1 MFIRESSVLSSTT
14 FRYSILACSMM
25 FGLSAQAASEATELK
40 ALTVNASVLGES
52 KESDVKEY
60 AGSRT
65 VISAEQMT
73 KTAAKSIDD
82 ALQQV
87 PGVKVQDETGTG
99 VLPNV
104 SVRGLSGSRS
114 ERAQFLMDGVPLTLA
129 PYGHTG
135 QSVFPATLSSLER
148 IDVVRGGAAVQYGP
162 NNVGGVINLVTKP
175 IPKDWESQ
183 ISNRITG
190 FEHSNNTL
198 NNLYL
203 RTGGWVNDDF
213 AIQLEANTQNG
224 DSARDHS
231 DTDVQ
236 NFQIKTDWLISDTQ
250 ELQAFVERYEA
261 DTEMPGAL
269 SPQAYRDDRTQSQR
283 LLDNYD
289 ATASRWHL
297 KYMQDL
303 DWGNAAQLE
312 VLTFGHHDTR
322 DFIWGFRSGTPLWS
336 DPSLTSDV
344 LRNSPR
350 EFTVYGVEPKL
361 SVAFGSPE
369 SVTQNLIVGMRYVNE
384 DISYKLNQRGIGSN
398 VVAIPVPR
406 DWHLETN
413 AVAGYVSD
421 EIGLMNDRLK
431 VTPGVRFESVHMNMN
446 YRDNGAANQQQSN
459 QINEALPSLTVA
471 YNLTDEWVSYVNA
484 QKSLRAPQIAQV
496 KGKGHEDGEI
506 SWNYEVGARYTK
518 GLNSFNVALY
528 LVDYKDQLQSNSQT
542 QTVDNIGETKHQGIE
557 VSGRYSP
564 ESLPDLTLGL
574 AYTYLDATLQESGEN
589 KGNKLPFSSKNQ
601 ISWDAS
607 YNLAGYQSTVSGYYY
622 SDAFSD
628 NANTVEE
635 DASGLT
641 GKIPSYTV
649 WNLNVSKD
657 LYEAGNTKLSI
668 DVAINNVFDKEYYFR
683 GVDTSPVGRY
693 PAVGRTYSVTGNLT
707 F

>member
-25 FGLSAQAASEATELK
+25 FGLSAQAANEATELK

-104 SVRGLSGSRS
+104 SVRGLGASRS
-114 ERAQFLMDGVPLTLA
+114 GQAQFLMDGVPLTLA

-213 AIQLEANTQNG
+213 AIQIEANTQNG

-250 ELQAFVERYEA
+250 ELQAFVQRYDA
-261 DTEMPGAL
+261 DTQMPGAL
-269 SPQAYRDDRTQSQR
+269 STQAYRDDRTQSQR
-283 LLDNYD
+283 TNDTYEAD
-289 ATASRWHL
+289 ATRWHL
-297 KYMQDL
+297 KFLQDL
-303 DWGNAAQLE
+303 DWGNAAQFE
-312 VLTFGHHDTR
+312 VLTFGHRDTR
-322 DFIWGFRSGTPLWS
+322 NFVWGFNRTSGVAWS
-336 DPSLTSDV
+336 DPRFASTDI
-344 LRNSPR
+344 RNSPR
-350 EFTVYGVEPKL
+350 EFNVFGVEPKL

-369 SVTQNLIVGMRYVNE
+369 GVTQNLIVGMRYVNE
-384 DISYKLNQRGIGSN
+384 DIDYQLRQTDISTGA
-398 VVAIPVPR
+398 VTVPR
-406 DWHLETN
+406 DWKLDTD
-413 AVAGYVSD
+413 AVAAYVSD
-421 EIGLMNDRLK
+421 EIGLMNNRLK
-431 VTPGVRFESVHMNMN
+431 VTPGLRFESVHMNYQDIGTN
-446 YRDNGAANQQQSN
+446 PEQRSN
-459 QINEALPSLTVA
+459 QINEALPGLTVA
-471 YNLTDEWVSYVNA
+471 YSLNDDWVSYANA
-484 QKSLRAPQIAQV
+484 QKSLRAPQISSIRGDGN
-496 KGKGHEDGEI
+496 KDGEL
-506 SWNYEVGARYTK
+506 SWNYEIGARYTH
-518 GLNSFNVALY
+518 GRNAFNVALY
-528 LVDYKDQLQSNSQT
+528 RIDYKDQLEWIAAEQT
-542 QTVDNIGETKHQGIE
+542 FENAGKTLHQGVE
-557 VSGRYSP
+557 LSGRYGP
-564 ESLPDLTLGL
+564 ESLSDLSLGL
-574 AYTYLDATLQESGEN
+574 AYTYLDATYEEGEN
-589 KGNKLPFSSKNQ
+589 KGNNLVDASKHQ

-628 NANTVEE
+628 AANTTEE
-635 DASGLT
+635 NASGSL

-668 DVAINNVFDKEYYFR
+668 DVAVNNVFDKEYYFR

>member
-1 MFIRESSVLSSTT
+1 MHNHEKRPVLSVA
-14 FRYSILACSMM
+14 FRYSLLAYSMAY
-25 FGLSAQAASEATELK
+25 GVSVQAASDAYELK
-40 ALTVNASVLGES
+40 ALPVTASVIGHSE
-52 KESDVKEY
+52 ESDVKEY
-60 AGSRT
+60 PGNRT
-65 VISAEQMT
+65 VLSSKQMT
-73 KTAAKSIDD
+73 KNASKSIDD
-82 ALQQV
+82 ALQHV
-87 PGVKVQDETGTG
+87 PGIKVQDETGTG

-183 ISNRITG
+183 ISNRITA
-190 FEHSNNTL
+190 FDHSSNTL

-213 AIQLEANTQNG
+213 AIQVEANTQNG
-224 DSARDHS
+224 DSSRDHS
-231 DTDVQ
+231 DTDIK
-236 NFQIKTDWLISDTQ
+236 NFQIKTDWLMSDTQ
-250 ELQAFVERYEA
+250 ELQAFVQRYEA
-261 DTEMPGAL
+261 DTQMPGAL
-269 SPQAYRDDRTQSQR
+269 SPQAYREDRTQSQR
-283 LLDNYD
+283 LNDTYK
-289 ATASRWHL
+289 ASASRWHL
-297 KYMQDL
+297 KYTQDL

-322 DFIWGFRSGTPLWS
+322 NFVWGFKAGTPLWS
-336 DPSLTSDV
+336 DPRVASDNI
-344 LRNSPR
+344 RNSPR
-350 EFTVYGVEPKL
+350 EFTVYGVEPKV

-369 SVTQNLIVGMRYVNE
+369 TVTQNLIVGMRYVNE
-384 DISYKLNQRGIGSN
+384 DISYKLRQRNIASG
-398 VVAIPVPR
+398 AITVPR
-406 DWHLETN
+406 DWHLETD

-421 EIGLMNDRLK
+421 EIGLMNNRLK
-431 VTPGVRFESVHMNMN
+431 VTPGLRFESVHMNYKDKGN
-446 YRDNGAANQQQSN
+446 KTQQSN
-459 QINEALPSLTVA
+459 QINEALPGLTVA
-471 YNLTDEWVSYVNA
+471 YNLTDNWVTYTNA

-506 SWNYEVGARYTK
+506 SWNYELGARYTK

-528 LVDYKDQLQSNSQT
+528 RVDYKDQLQSNSKT
-542 QTVDNIGETKHQGIE
+542 QTVDNIGETKHQGVEIA
-557 VSGRYSP
+557 GRYSP
-564 ESLPDLTLGL
+564 ESLPDLSLGL
-574 AYTYLDATLQESGEN
+574 AYTYLDATLQESGAN
-589 KGNKLPFSSKNQ
+589 KGNELPYASKNQ
-601 ISWDAS
+601 VSWDAS
-607 YNLAGYQSTVSGYYY
+607 YNLAGYQTSVSGYYY

-628 NANTVEE
+628 NANTEKE
-635 DASGLT
+635 DASGST

-657 LYEAGNTKLSI
+657 VYESGKTKLSI
-668 DVAINNVFDKEYYFR
+668 DAAINNLFDKEYYFR

-693 PAVGRTYSVTGNLT
+693 PALGRAYSVTANLT

>member
-1 MFIRESSVLSSTT
+1 MSIQEKCSVSTT
-14 FRYSILACSMM
+14 VFRYSILACSMM

-40 ALTVNASVLGES
+40 ALTVNASVIGES

-104 SVRGLSGSRS
+104 SVRGLSASRS
-114 ERAQFLMDGVPLTLA
+114 GQAQFLMDGVPLTLA

-190 FEHSNNTL
+190 FEHSSNTL

-213 AIQLEANTQNG
+213 AIQIEANTQNG
-224 DSARDHS
+224 DSSRDHS
-231 DTDVQ
+231 DTDIQ
-236 NFQIKTDWLISDTQ
+236 NFQIKTDWLISDSQ
-250 ELQAFVERYEA
+250 ELQAFVQRYDA
-261 DTEMPGAL
+261 DTQMPGAL
-269 SPQAYRDDRTQSQR
+269 SPQAYKDDRTQSQR
-283 LLDNYD
+283 TNDNYEAS
-289 ATASRWHL
+289 ATRWHL
-297 KYMQDL
+297 KFLQDL
-303 DWGNAAQLE
+303 DWGNAAQFE
-312 VLTFGHHDTR
+312 VLTFGHRDTR
-322 DFIWGFRSGTPLWS
+322 NFVWGFNGTSGIAWS
-336 DPSLTSDV
+336 DPRFASTDI
-344 LRNSPR
+344 RNSPR
-350 EFTVYGVEPKL
+350 EFNVFGVEPKL
-361 SVAFGSPE
+361 SVAFGSSE

-384 DISYKLNQRGIGSN
+384 DIDYQLRQTSISTGA
-398 VVAIPVPR
+398 VTVPR
-406 DWHLETN
+406 DWKLDTD
-413 AVAGYVSD
+413 AVAVYVSD
-421 EIGLMNDRLK
+421 EIGLMNNRLK
-431 VTPGVRFESVHMNMN
+431 VTPGLRFESVHMNYQDIGKN
-446 YRDNGAANQQQSN
+446 ELRSN
-459 QINEALPSLTVA
+459 QINEALPGLNVA
-471 YNLTDEWVSYVNA
+471 YNLTNDWVSYANA
-484 QKSLRAPQIAQV
+484 QKSLRAPQISSIRGDGN
-496 KGKGHEDGEI
+496 KDGEL
-506 SWNYEVGARYTK
+506 SWNYEVGARYTH
-518 GLNSFNVALY
+518 GRNSFNAALY
-528 LVDYKDQLQSNSQT
+528 RIDYKDQLQWIAADQT
-542 QTVDNIGETKHQGIE
+542 FENAGKTLHQGVE
-557 VSGRYSP
+557 LSGRYGP
-564 ESLPDLTLGL
+564 ESLPDLSLGL
-574 AYTYLDATLQESGEN
+574 AYTYLDATYEEGDN
-589 KGNKLPFSSKNQ
+589 KGNNLVDASKHQ

-628 NANTVEE
+628 SANTTEE
-635 DASGLT
+635 NASGSL

-657 LYEAGNTKLSI
+657 LYEQGNTKLSI
-668 DVAINNVFDKEYYFR
+668 DVAVNNVFDKEYYFR

-693 PAVGRTYSVTGNLT
+693 PALGRTYSVTGNLT